1 MLRTLPLSLAL
12 TLLPF
17 SAVAQETSSPT
28 PSPTD
33 SVTSGFAIHEVV
45 VTGTQ
50 TPRLLKKLP
59 IPTQVISRKDLERVQ
74 PRSAAD
80 ALQMTLPGVQIS
92 MHGGQQ
98 QVVIQGMT
106 GDYILFLVDGEKITS
121 EGNGSVDLNRI
132 DVSTI
137 ERIEIIRGAASALY
151 GSSAI
156 GGVINFITKQGAR
169 PLEASA

>member
-59 IPTQVISRKDLERVQ
+59 IPTQVISRKDLEREYSPARQ
-74 PRSAAD
+74 P
-80 ALQMTLPGVQIS
+80 TLC
-92 MHGGQQ
+92 
-98 QVVIQGMT
+98 
-106 GDYILFLVDGEKITS
+106 
-121 EGNGSVDLNRI
+121 R
-132 DVSTI
+132 
-137 ERIEIIRGAASALY
+137 
-151 GSSAI
+151 
-156 GGVINFITKQGAR
+156 
-169 PLEASA
+169 